1 MLGRD
6 HALTGAVVFA
16 ALAPPLHVTVAH
28 LAAGVVLTAG
38 AGVLPDIDH
47 PDSTISRSFGFL
59 TEWFAWVVDRISGGH
74 RHGTHSLVGIAVFTA
89 GAYGA
94 GLFQLSEPKSLTA
107 GHLAFSWHIVPA
119 ALILAL
125 LYSSALRA
133 LHIGG
138 HFGDLLGIAAALVTC
153 FTGADLTLV
162 TVGSWH
168 LPLLA
173 VATALG
179 CAGHIAGDELTH
191 GGCPILWPVSMHEFH
206 LLPRP
211 LQFTT
216 AKVCETWV
224 IFPLLVA
231 GLAVAVWHA
240 TGHPL
245 AIPQPSKL
253 PNCYLMAWWSRPA
266 SSASADSAASAAPAA
281 DARAALGSLANARRR
296 LARRPSAGS
305 FRS

>member
-6 HALTGAVVFA
+6 HALTGAVAFA
-16 ALAPPLHVTVAH
+16 ALASSLHAGQAY

-47 PDSTISRSFGFL
+47 PDSTIARSFGFL
-59 TEWFAWVVDRISGGH
+59 TEWFAWLVARLSGGH
-74 RHGTHSLVGIAVFTA
+74 RHGTHSVVGIAVFTA

-94 GLFQLSEPKSLTA
+94 GRFQLSGPKSVAA

-119 ALILAL
+119 ALVLAL

-133 LHIGG
+133 LRVGG
-138 HFGDLLGIAAALVTC
+138 HHGDLLGIAAAAVTC
-153 FTGADLTLV
+153 FTGADLTQLA
-162 TVGSWH
+162 VGPWH
-168 LPLLA
+168 VPLLA
-173 VATALG
+173 AATGLG
-179 CAGHIAGDELTH
+179 CAAHIAGDELTH
-191 GGCPILWPVSMHEFH
+191 GGCPLLWPVSMHEFH

-211 LQFTT
+211 LQITT
-216 AKVCETWV
+216 AKFGETRV

-245 AIPQPSKL
+245 AVPQL
-253 PNCYLMAWWSRPA
+253 
-266 SSASADSAASAAPAA
+266 
-281 DARAALGSLANARRR
+281 
-296 LARRPSAGS
+296 SAGGRPPYPRCPCERATS
-305 FRS
+305 PLSGR